1 MNKSSAFFLFELT
14 ILDYEISKNSKK
26 KRKIRGSIINIDK
39 LAMVYIIMG
48 VSGCG
53 KTTVGKILAE
63 KFAMKFY
70 DADDFHSENS
80 IKKMQ
85 NLIPLEDEDRIPWLL
100 NLAVRIRQ
108 WNKGEGAVLACSA
121 LKEKYRQIL
130 SGDGK
135 EKVIFIYLEGDS
147 NTILER
153 MKKRKEH
160 FFAPELLES
169 QFSVLEEPSD
179 AVRVPINK
187 TPEEI
192 GGEIIEKLA
201 GF

>member
-1 MNKSSAFFLFELT
+1 
-14 ILDYEISKNSKK
+14 
-26 KRKIRGSIINIDK
+26 
-39 LAMVYIIMG
+39 MVYIIMG

-153 MKKRKEH
+153 MERNG
-160 FFAPELLES
+160 FISTAELRELRS
-169 QFSVLEEPSD
+169 IKLVL
-179 AVRVPINK
+179 AWKVCLRW
-187 TPEEI
+187 
-192 GGEIIEKLA
+192 
-201 GF
+201 

>member
-1 MNKSSAFFLFELT
+1 
-14 ILDYEISKNSKK
+14 
-26 KRKIRGSIINIDK
+26 
-39 LAMVYIIMG
+39 MVYIIMG

-70 DADDFHSENS
+70 DADDFHSEGNLN
-80 IKKMQ
+80 KMK
-85 NLIPLEDEDRIPWLL
+85 NITPLEDEDRIPWLL
-100 NLAVRIRQ
+100 NLAAHIKQ
-108 WNKGEGAVLACSA
+108 WNRGEGAVLACSA
-121 LKEKYRQIL
+121 LKKKYRQIL

>member
-1 MNKSSAFFLFELT
+1 
-14 ILDYEISKNSKK
+14 
-26 KRKIRGSIINIDK
+26 
-39 LAMVYIIMG
+39 MG

-85 NLIPLEDEDRIPWLL
+85 NLIPLEDEDRIPWLS

-135 EKVIFIYLEGDS
+135 EKAVFIYLEGDS

-153 MKKRKEH
+153 MKKRKEY

>member
-1 MNKSSAFFLFELT
+1 
-14 ILDYEISKNSKK
+14 
-26 KRKIRGSIINIDK
+26 
-39 LAMVYIIMG
+39 MVYIIMG

-85 NLIPLEDEDRIPWLL
+85 NLIPLEDEDRIPWLS